1 MGENRVAELRT
12 TEWGRGDAPNV
23 ALFVHG
29 LTGRAGAFEAL
40 VEGLDPEGGVPGGA
54 WRFLAPDLRGRGAS
68 RGMSSGEGGIPE
80 HARDLL
86 AFLDR
91 EGLETVVFVGH
102 SLGAMIGVYL
112 AAEHPERLSGL
123 VLVDG
128 GADVTDEV
136 YELTLPAVERL
147 GKSYPSREAYV
158 EHVKGFPFFEDRW
171 DRYLE
176 RYFADDVYEEGG
188 EWRPQA
194 DPGSARRD
202 QEKLPGFP
210 LNERHPKIRC
220 PTLVLLST
228 VGLLGPDRGYILPP
242 DEARRME
249 RVIPH
254 CDLVEVEDTNHYDVL
269 LSAPETSVEAVR
281 AFLVRLAGRG

>member
-1 MGENRVAELRT
+1 MDENHDARLMT
-12 TEWGRGDAPNV
+12 TEWGRGDASNV
-23 ALFVHG
+23 ALLVHG
-29 LTGRAGAFEAL
+29 LTGRAGAFETL
-40 VEGLDPEGGVPGGA
+40 VEGLDPEGSVPGGG

-68 RGMSSGEGGIPE
+68 REITSGEGGIPE

-86 AFLDR
+86 ALLDR
-91 EGLETVVFVGH
+91 EGLERVVFVGH
-102 SLGAMIGVYL
+102 SLGAMIGVYI

-147 GKSYPSREAYV
+147 GRSYPSREAYV
-158 EHVKGFPFFEDRW
+158 EHVKGFPFFEGRW
-171 DRYLE
+171 DEHLE
-176 RYFADDVYEEGG
+176 RYFAGDVYRGGG
-188 EWRPQA
+188 EWRPLA

-202 QEKLPGFP
+202 QEKLPGFS

-228 VGLLGPDRGYILPP
+228 VGLLGLDEGYILPP
-242 DEARRME
+242 EEARRMH
-249 RVIPH
+249 RVIPD
-254 CDLVEVEDTNHYDVL
+254 CNLVEVEDTNHYDVL
-269 LSAPETSVEAVR
+269 YSAPKTTVEAAR
-281 AFLVRLAGRG
+281 AFLARLASGG

>member
-1 MGENRVAELRT
+1 MNENDTAQLMT
-12 TEWGRGDAPNV
+12 TEWGRGDASNV
-23 ALFVHG
+23 ALLVHG

-40 VEGLDPEGGVPGGA
+40 VEGLYPKGGA
-54 WRFLAPDLRGRGAS
+54 SGGDRRFLAPDLRGRGAS
-68 RGMSSGEGGIPE
+68 REITSGEGGIPE

-86 AFLDR
+86 ALLDR
-91 EGLETVVFVGH
+91 EGLERVVFVGH
-102 SLGAMIGVYL
+102 SLGAMIGVYI

-147 GKSYPSREAYV
+147 GRSYASREAYV
-158 EHVKGFPFFEDRW
+158 EHVKGFPFFEGRW
-171 DRYLE
+171 DEYLE
-176 RYFADDVYEEGG
+176 RYFAGDVYREGG
-188 EWRPQA
+188 EWRPLA
-194 DPGSARRD
+194 NPVLARRD

-210 LNERHPKIRC
+210 LNERHRRIRC

-228 VGLLGPDRGYILPP
+228 VGLLGPDGGYILPP
-242 DEARRME
+242 EEARRMH
-249 RVIPH
+249 RVIPD

-269 LSAPETSVEAVR
+269 YSAPKTTVGAVR
-281 AFLVRLAGRG
+281 AFLARLAGGG

>member
-1 MGENRVAELRT
+1 MSENHVARLKI
-12 TEWGRGDAPNV
+12 TEWGRSDAPNV
-23 ALFVHG
+23 ALLVHG

-40 VEGLDPEGGVPGGA
+40 VEGLDPEGNVSGGD

-86 AFLDR
+86 TLLDR

-158 EHVKGFPFFEDRW
+158 EHVKDFPFFEGRW
-171 DRYLE
+171 DGHLE

-188 EWRPQA
+188 EWRPLA
-194 DPGSARRD
+194 DPGPARRD

-228 VGLLGPDRGYILPP
+228 VGLLGPEEGYILPP
-242 DEARRME
+242 DEARRMQ
-249 RVIPH
+249 RVIPD

-269 LSAPETSVEAVR
+269 YSAPETTVEAVR
-281 AFLVRLAGRG
+281 AFLARMAGSG